1 MPFSRVIVKTG
12 TEGWPCPARQAL
24 GKRCRSIHQGEVLPH
39 SPVQAADRVA
49 TLRHAGPLPTLCRPF
64 LPASSRLPAGRPGK
78 F

>member
-49 TLRHAGPLPTLCRPF
+49 TPAFCRPF
-64 LPASSRLPAGRPGK
+64 AGRPGK